1 MVVVPVKREL
11 QRVVQVDEREVV
23 ANRDRAMHAFEAHEL
38 GIERQRLLH
47 HLALPPGVAK
57 RDRTRQTRGN
67 R

>member
-1 MVVVPVKREL
+1 
-11 QRVVQVDEREVV
+11 
-23 ANRDRAMHAFEAHEL
+23 MHAFEAHEL